1 MQSKQSEVCQEYNKK
16 TKQNCKETK
25 KFLPL
30 SFDRLIF
37 MFRYITS
44 NTVHCWTRI
53 YTLINFNVRVVVFKL
68 LLILFH
74 NIPRFNRITSQNFSF
89 FYLFNQRISF
99 EYFPLR
105 NFASI
110 NDVNKLVS
118 SISSALSYLVR
129 KLQ

>member
-25 KFLPL
+25 KFYLYH
-30 SFDRLIF
+30 LIGS
-37 MFRYITS
+37 YLCLDIITS
-44 NTVHCWTRI
+44 NTVHCWARI

-74 NIPRFNRITSQNFSF
+74 NIPRFNRIASQKFSF